1 MLSITLSASRAYVSF
16 STDKK
21 NAELTVLEQFSKG
34 YIFPCSGS
42 LTYMQ
47 ARTDL
52 CNTGNPPLAKSNPF
66 MFTGRSTRLHSGTIG
81 PCSWII

>member
-1 MLSITLSASRAYVSF
+1 MLSISLSASRAHISF
-16 STDKK
+16 STVKK
-21 NAELTVLEQFSKG
+21 NAELTVLDQFSKVT
-34 YIFPCSGS
+34 FSRPLDS

-66 MFTGRSTRLHSGTIG
+66 MFTLCSQEEVQDSKATIG
-81 PCSWII
+81 PCS